1 MPVAGQQDAD
11 HGAQSQPDAERDA
24 DRTERT
30 LFDLMFGVINQIF
43 RRTAALFDG
52 AFRRVHPVFD
62 CLSDSFFHAPDFHP
76 KLSSSGAGA
85 YYFIEYFGFH
95 CCSSLDLSIHCPKT
109 PIFGA
114 HPLTVK
120 RMSAM
125 KDCDCR

>member
-1 MPVAGQQDAD
+1 MSVAGQQDAD

-24 DRTERT
+24 DRTERA

-85 YYFIEYFGFH
+85 LRAG
-95 CCSSLDLSIHCPKT
+95 
-109 PIFGA
+109 G
-114 HPLTVK
+114 
-120 RMSAM
+120 R
-125 KDCDCR
+125 